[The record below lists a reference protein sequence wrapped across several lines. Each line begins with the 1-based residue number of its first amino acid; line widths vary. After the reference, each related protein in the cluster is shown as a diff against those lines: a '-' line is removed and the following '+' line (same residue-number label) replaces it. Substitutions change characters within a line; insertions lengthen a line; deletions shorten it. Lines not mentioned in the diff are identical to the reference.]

1 MLMQNMPTTVVER
14 EIHRGGREC
23 TGEKAVFWGGGST
36 TLALLSPGLPK
47 PKSCSCG
54 YPMDLRGDL
63 LSEGETEMLV
73 EGVRFWTCS
82 RCGDSVKEHYCFPTY
97 QETM

>member
-1 MLMQNMPTTVVER
+1 MQNMPTTVVER
-14 EIHRGGREC
+14 EIHRG
-23 TGEKAVFWGGGST
+23 AVSVPVRRRFFGVVAH